1 MSGKRVL
8 GILGMVVTAALG
20 LAGGALA
27 QPIVGVPHDW
37 QMNFPPSFTP
47 VMEKVESL
55 NDLLLVIITLISLF
69 VLGLLLYAMWR
80 FHASRNPVA
89 TTTTHNTVLEIAW
102 TVVPILILVIIAIPS
117 FRLLYYAD
125 KAVDA
130 AFTIKVTGNQWY
142 WTYELSRPG
151 RFHGREP
158 HPARGRPRQAEA
170 ASQPRLLAVD
180 EEMVIPKGTTVRII
194 GTAVGNSMHGWTV
207 PGFGIKKTVIP
218 GRLNEGWISVS
229 EEGFYFGQCSQIC
242 GDNHTY
248 MPIAVRVVSKDVFD
262 KWVEQKKKA
271 AGLAAG
277 DRLRFCH
284 RSRQPLSASPQERSN
299 GHRARRRSR
308 SQRPRARRPPHADRL
323 ASLRLQHQPQ
333 GHRHDVPCVL
343 DLRRPDRRHLLGGH
357 AARAD
362 AARRAVLQRAATAR
376 PTAIC
381 GTPS

>member
-1 MSGKRVL
+1 
-8 GILGMVVTAALG
+8 
-20 LAGGALA
+20 
-27 QPIVGVPHDW
+27 
-37 QMNFPPSFTP
+37 
-47 VMEKVESL
+47 
-55 NDLLLVIITLISLF
+55 
-69 VLGLLLYAMWR
+69 MWR
-80 FHASRNPVA
+80 FHASRNPTA

-117 FRLLYYAD
+117 FRLLYYSD

-142 WTYELSRPG
+142 WTYNYPDQGDFTVESRILP
-151 RFHGREP
+151 
-158 HPARGRPRQAEA
+158 EA
-170 ASQPRLLAVD
+170 DRVKQKPQVPRLLAVD

-218 GRLNEGWISVS
+218 GRLNEGWINVKERASTSASARRSVAT
-229 EEGFYFGQCSQIC
+229 I
-242 GDNHTY
+242 TAY

-271 AGLAAG
+271 AGLAAC
-277 DRLRFCH
+277 DRRRFRH
-284 RSRQPLSASPQERSN
+284 RSRQPLSASPQERQN

-308 SQRPRARRPPHADRL
+308 PSRCPRARRPPHADRL

-343 DLRRPDRRHLLGGH
+343 DLRRPDRRHLLGDD
-357 AARAD
+357 AARAA
-362 AARRAVLQRAATAR
+362 AARRAVLQRSATAR

-381 GTPS
+381 GTPSSRRTA